1 MNYYKEGSSAQL
13 HCVASYADDK
23 TTLCGQK
30 WRLWVCEA
38 IDFMENVAKL
48 EPNDMKPPICQ
59 ECLDH
64 PDLPLLLLG
73 TQ

>member
-1 MNYYKEGSSAQL
+1 MKYEEPPAPRL
-13 HCVASYADDK
+13 HCVASYDNDK

-38 IDFMENVAKL
+38 DDFMENVAKQ
-48 EPNDMKPPICQ
+48 EDKKPQICQ